1 MRKRDENGGIT
12 LIVLVITIVIMLI
25 LVGVTVTM
33 AIDGNLFKQ
42 AGVAVDKTN
51 AKVGKLHQDVD
62 YYTNKLNEVSDK
74 ESDSSNDFIDDW
86 NKNDFEYSDDG
97 IGLVMGYYIEE
108 GKYFKRSRYPLT
120 LLGLELKTESS
131 LVSVNEEKI
140 QTVEIT
146 KCANST
152 EKLSSGYKVNRA
164 ADDAAGLGISEKMYT
179 KINSLIGIATRL
191 DYARQC
197 VEYAQYATG
206 KILKDEMIMREYYEI
221 SETLQKSIKLGSNTM
236 VTTSESGIFELARK
250 DALKM
255 AEEQAIFKEGS
266 TKSYIL
272 RDGVDSGAQLTYTK
286 KDGTQKSIN
295 ILKIPA
301 IVENGLKTV
310 TKENYYGETAFLVE
324 NTKSEMDGLSDRL
337 IILGEYTIRMLNNTM
352 IAYSNIRDTDMADE
366 MIQYS
371 NNNILQQ
378 AGQRT
383 LAQYDQS
390 SQETSAENENTS
402 SESRAA
408 DDAAELSIS
417 EKMRTQISGL
427 TQAQA
432 NAEDAI
438 LLVDTT
444 EDAMAVIIIAI
455 NKEQEYYNE
464 AIALYDRPNTLER
477 ENRLR
482 SIEKNMKELIDVI
495 DYMANSTEFNGIRLV
510 DGTFINKNIQIGS
523 EVGQTITISIGD
535 VTADGLGLSNINYST
550 KEGLEEFRIKLN
562 SAKQKLNEE
571 RAKCNAIKN
580 RLEHTANNLENI
592 IENTQ
597 SAESQIRDTDMA
609 D

>member
-25 LVGVTVTM
+25 LVGVTVNM
-33 AIDGNLFKQ
+33 AIDGNLFKK
-42 AGVAVDKTN
+42 AGEAVDKTN
-51 AKVGKLHQDVD
+51 AKVGKLQQDVD